1 MPDWLAIKTEYVN
14 TDTSY
19 RKLSRKYGI
28 EINTLT
34 RRAISEKWVEAKKN
48 QRSRIETAINQKMA
62 DAVVQEKMDGFK
74 ELLACADDL
83 TEKIRQAITQ
93 VDRYMAKRTH
103 KTRTIEYK
111 NSTAQNKPTKE
122 IIDEKEELAEI
133 VGIINPLAVRQLAAA
148 IKDLKD
154 VYSVSPIDADNAET
168 GVVEITE
175 VKDDG

>member
-48 QRSRIETAINQKMA
+48 QRSRIETAINQKIA

-74 ELLACADDL
+74 GLLACADDL

-103 KTRTIEYK
+103 KTRTIEYD
-111 NSTAQNKPTKE
+111 NSSAPNKPTKE
-122 IIDEKEELAEI
+122 IIDEAEELAEI
-133 VGIINPLAVRQLAAA
+133 VGIVNPLAVRQLAAA

-154 VYSVSPIDADNAET
+154 VYSVSSNDTDEENT
-168 GVVEITE
+168 GVIEITE